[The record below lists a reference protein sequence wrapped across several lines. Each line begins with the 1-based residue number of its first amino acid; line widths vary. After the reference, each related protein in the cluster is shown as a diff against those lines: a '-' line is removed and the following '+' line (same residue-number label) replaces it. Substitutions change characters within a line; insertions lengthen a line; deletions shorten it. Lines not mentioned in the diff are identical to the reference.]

1 MDSSLDPIFLFL
13 QCLVLVQPMID
24 YLNEKETQGG
34 FFSRP
39 QERVHLPEP
48 AELALKYG

>member
-1 MDSSLDPIFLFL
+1 MDSSLYPISLFL
-13 QCLVLVQPMID
+13 EGLASVQPMID

-34 FFSRP
+34 LFSRP